1 MRTETKAQRVRTGH
15 FLPFGSP
22 TSIPQFPLFRP
33 PSPAPHFG
41 VCAPRKT
48 KVVKVTKQS
57 FQRMPIPKLPWL
69 CGVHF
74 VEAEVQS
81 AEASAAPPF
90 P

>member
-1 MRTETKAQRVRTGH
+1 MRTNTKTQRVRTGH

-22 TSIPQFPLFRP
+22 PSPQHHP
-33 PSPAPHFG
+33 PHPAPHFG

-69 CGVHF
+69 CGAHF

-81 AEASAAPPF
+81 AGASAAPPS

>member
-1 MRTETKAQRVRTGH
+1 MRTDPKAQRVRTGH

-22 TSIPQFPLFRP
+22 PPPQPLTP
-33 PSPAPHFG
+33 LHPAPHFG

-69 CGVHF
+69 CRAHF

-81 AEASAAPPF
+81 AGASAAPPF